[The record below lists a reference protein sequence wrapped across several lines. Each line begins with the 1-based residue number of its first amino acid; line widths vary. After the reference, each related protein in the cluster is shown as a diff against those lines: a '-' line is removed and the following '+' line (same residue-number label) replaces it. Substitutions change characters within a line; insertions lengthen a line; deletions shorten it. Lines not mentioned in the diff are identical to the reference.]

1 MTNPNGPSFRRPG
14 SMHGIAP
21 RLAAPR
27 LVVTALAV
35 AASAMAGRPGTAD
48 AQSWSGDWCA
58 ETDVRRNQH
67 CEVRALSLAPHDG
80 QLTVNARPN
89 GGIRVESWNGDEVR
103 VIARVVSRAR
113 SERAARDLAEDVEV
127 RATAGSVSSHGPR
140 TRGSNSWSVS
150 FRVLVPQG
158 TALDLRTSNGSIAVS
173 GVRGA
178 VQAQTTNGAVRLE
191 DTAGRVRAR
200 STNGGITTTVSRSLG
215 PNDDLELRTTNGSIQ
230 LGLPEGV
237 SARIE
242 ASTTNGRITTDF
254 PIMVQGQIGRR
265 LSGTLG
271 DGGPE
276 IRATTTNGGIRI
288 TQN

>member
-1 MTNPNGPSFRRPG
+1 MTNLSGRSFPRPG
-14 SMHGIAP
+14 PERGVAS
-21 RLAAPR
+21 RL
-27 LVVTALAV
+27 ALAV
-35 AASAMAGRPGTAD
+35 LGVAVVAVAGLPGHAG
-48 AQSWSGDWCA
+48 AQSWSGDWCG

-67 CEVRALSLAPHDG
+67 CEVRALSLSPLDG

-103 VIARVVSRAR
+103 VIARVLSRAR
-113 SERAARDLAEDVEV
+113 SERAARDLADEVEV
-127 RATAGSVSSHGPR
+127 RATAGSVASHGPR
-140 TRGSNSWSVS
+140 TRGANSWSVS

-178 VQAQTTNGAVRLE
+178 VQAQTANGGVRLE

-200 STNGGITTTVSRSLG
+200 STNGAITTTVSRPLG

-230 LGLPEGV
+230 LGLPEGI

-254 PIMVQGQIGRR
+254 PITVQGQIGRR

-271 DGGPE
+271 EGGPE
-276 IRATTTNGGIRI
+276 IRAATTNGGIRI